1 MIRRPPRSTRTD
13 TLFPYTTLFRS
24 PGISERQRGRGRW
37 LACQS
42 VPGSDC
48 TIKVSLNADGAAP
61 VRPAVRFLAFEGSRP
76 LTADRSEEH
85 TSELQSLM
93 RISYAVFCLKKKKK
107 NKTIH
112 RNNRL
117 TRRRSN

>member
-24 PGISERQRGRGRW
+24 KRVTETYNLYYLRPDLDKEWHSTKNRG
-37 LACQS
+37 LTS
-42 VPGSDC
+42 DEVTPGSYK
-48 TIKVSLNADGAAP
+48 KVWWKCAKGHEWHTQVSARTRG
-61 VRPAVRFLAFEGSRP
+61 
-76 LTADRSEEH
+76 RSEEH

-107 NKTIH
+107 KNTK
-112 RNNRL
+112 
-117 TRRRSN
+117 